1 MLIYSFIADYQ
12 AFNLRYKDNTTRDKN
27 ETKVGKQSANLG
39 KNNEPIQNRLS
50 FLIDCKSVTLH
61 HLTILSFPMV
71 RPAWGNW
78 WILQMN
84 MALAALFS
92 IIVAAGMA
100 YKMMVKHEPLD
111 IMKLFKPLVISIILC
126 WWYPPADTGMG
137 NSGSNWSVLD
147 FLSYIPNAIGSY
159 THDLYQAEATQIED
173 KFAEVQELVYVRDT
187 MYHSL
192 QAQADVAH
200 KGTSDPNLIESTMEQ
215 TGVDEVTNMEK
226 DASRLWFTSLT
237 AGAVVGI
244 DKLVMLIALI
254 VFRIGWWATI
264 YCQQILLG
272 MLTIFGPIQWAFSLL
287 PKWESSW
294 AKWLTRYLTVHF
306 YGAMLYF
313 VGFYVLLLFDIVL
326 CIQVENLTAITVS
339 EQTMAAYL
347 QNSFF
352 SAGYLMAASIVAL
365 KCLNLV
371 PDLAAWM
378 IPEGDTAFS
387 TRNFGE
393 GVAQQAKM
401 SATGAMTTMMK

>member
-1 MLIYSFIADYQ
+1 MT
-12 AFNLRYKDNTTRDKN
+12 DN
-27 ETKVGKQSANLG
+27 
-39 KNNEPIQNRLS
+39 
-50 FLIDCKSVTLH
+50 
-61 HLTILSFPMV
+61 ILSDFGIGLLEEEIDDVIFQTNEFLCDATFTGSQGPF
-71 RPAWGNW
+71 W
-78 WILQMN
+78 WILQMS

-92 IIVAAGMA
+92 LSFAAGMA
-100 YKMMVKHEPLD
+100 YKMMVKNEPLD
-111 IMKLFKPLVISIILC
+111 IMKLFRPLAIAIILC
-126 WWYPPADTGMG
+126 WWYPPSDTGMARG
-137 NSGSNWSVLD
+137 GQWCVLD
-147 FLSYIPNAIGSY
+147 FLAFIPNCIGSY
-159 THDLYQAEATQIED
+159 THDLYEAEATQISD
-173 KFAEVQELVYVRDT
+173 KFGEIQELIYVRDT
-187 MYHSL
+187 LYNRL

-200 KGTSDPNLIESTMEQ
+200 TGTTESTLVEAAMEQ
-215 TGVDEVTNMEK
+215 TGVESVTQMEQ
-226 DASRLWFTSLT
+226 DASQLWFTSL
-237 AGAVVGI
+237 VGGVTVCI
-244 DKLVMLIALI
+244 DKIVMVIALI

-272 MLTIFGPIQWAFSLL
+272 MLTIFGPIQLAFSIL

-326 CIQVENLTAITVS
+326 CIQYENLSAITQS
-339 EQTMAAYL
+339 ENTMASYL

-371 PDLAAWM
+371 PDLASWM

-401 SATGAMTTMMK
+401 AANGAVTSVTGGIMR